1 MNEDIGKAAG
11 IIWAF
16 LDKQTEPVTLSKI
29 KNEVDL
35 TATLMQMGL
44 GWLAREEKIIIE
56 MPEDSFSYNISLK
69 R

>member
-1 MNEDIGKAAG
+1 MNEEIGKAAG
-11 IIWAF
+11 IIWGY

-29 KNEVDL
+29 KNEVEL
-35 TATLMQMGL
+35 TATLMQMAL
-44 GWLAREEKIIIE
+44 GWLAREDKITIE

>member
-1 MNEDIGKAAG
+1 MNETIGNAAG

-16 LDKQTEPVTLSKI
+16 LDKQTESVTLSKI
-29 KNEVDL
+29 KNNVDIP
-35 TATLMQMGL
+35 TTLMQMAL
-44 GWLAREEKIIIE
+44 GWLAREDKIIID

>member
-16 LDKQTEPVTLSKI
+16 LDKQTEPVTLSKL
-29 KNEVDL
+29 KNKVDL
-35 TATLMQMGL
+35 STTLMQMAL
-44 GWLAREEKIIIE
+44 GWLARENKVIIN

>member
-1 MNEDIGKAAG
+1 MNEEIGKAAG
-11 IIWAF
+11 IIWGY

-35 TATLMQMGL
+35 TATLMQMAL
-44 GWLAREEKIIIE
+44 GWLAREDKITIK

>member
-1 MNEDIGKAAG
+1 MNETIGNAAG
-11 IIWAF
+11 IIWSF
-16 LDKQTEPVTLSKI
+16 LDKQTKSVTLSKL
-29 KNEVDL
+29 KNEIDL
-35 TATLMQMGL
+35 SATLMQMAL

>member
-11 IIWAF
+11 IIWGY

-35 TATLMQMGL
+35 TATLMQMAL
-44 GWLAREEKIIIE
+44 GWLAREDKIVIE
-56 MPEDSFSYNISLK
+56 MPEESFSYNISLK